1 MVTTLAIEHVVS
13 DPGMH
18 GGKPY
23 IAGKGVTVHYIAQL
37 YNLDWTVGDLIEQ
50 FELTPGQVHAA
61 LSYYF
66 DHKIEMDR
74 LIDQLSHDTK
84 TLLDELTRQGRA
96 ESAADFRRR
105 IEARMSEHKLE

>member
-1 MVTTLAIEHVVS
+1 MITTLAIEHIAS
-13 DPGMH
+13 DPERH

-23 IAGKGVTVHYIAQL
+23 VAGTGITVHYIAQL
-37 YNLDWTVGDLIEQ
+37 YNLDWTVPDLSEQ

-66 DHKIEMDR
+66 DHREQIDR
-74 LIDQLSHDTK
+74 ENEEEQARTGE
-84 TLLDELTRQGRA
+84 LLQELTRQGKA

-105 IEARMSEHKLE
+105 IEARNTGQ